1 MIEAFNYEEVGKA
14 LGTEMLENWVKAIR
28 DDSIRVI
35 LARLVQNWKEKGNA
49 IERIEQFIE
58 NPENNYAKVAECLM
72 GLNNK

>member
-1 MIEAFNYEEVGKA
+1 MIELFNYEEVGKA

-58 NPENNYAKVAECLM
+58 NPENNYAKVAECLI
-72 GLNNK
+72 GTKNK